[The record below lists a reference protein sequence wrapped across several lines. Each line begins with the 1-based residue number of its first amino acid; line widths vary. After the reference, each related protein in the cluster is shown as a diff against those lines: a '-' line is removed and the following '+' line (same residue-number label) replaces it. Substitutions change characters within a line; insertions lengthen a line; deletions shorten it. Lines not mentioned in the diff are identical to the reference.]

1 MEKNNEKLGL
11 LFLFDVIAI
20 LIGTFAVLFITQNFS
35 DRNLVTLACFFLGI
49 KGLILGIGDISGI
62 ARKFWVAA
70 IFIAIAEALVIGVDY
85 FMSFGVPNTLLLYT
99 AIAELVLVICAHL
112 LWNHQFGKNY
122 EAAQGRKD
130 WLNGENDE
138 EAKTQDEYDE
148 LFASLVT
155 KDGNTDSINTE
166 AVNQYLDNG
175 IDLNDTTNKANE
187 TEQAKKDDASKM
199 FFDDDLRNE
208 LSVNEADISKIEEDQ
223 TDNTP
228 LQETDEVNLSDTGDL
243 FTITPDT
250 LVSDQPETEALTED
264 LEGEQPLEESID
276 EPLVED
282 NNQGLNLAEADL
294 TVADAV
300 QANNLVLEKDNM
312 QQVATELNTIME
324 EIKTSNA
331 TEAELETKIA
341 DFKAEMKK
349 LIPITTE
356 SDIVETGEVIRDKL
370 KGVIDKQFIVDEVL
384 DDLVK
389 LSQQVNEK
397 IADLNRLEAN
407 LNKKQLHLEQKEII
421 SMQKMPLVFEDVD
434 AEEMPAEI
442 LLEGEDSEIIIEECD
457 YELLKKYMRKNPD
470 AVL

>member
-1 MEKNNEKLGL
+1 MEENNEKLGL

-20 LIGTFAVLFITQNFS
+20 LIGTFAILFITQNFS

-49 KGLILGIGDISGI
+49 KVLILGIGDITGI
-62 ARKFWVAA
+62 ARKFWIAA
-70 IFIAIAEALVIGVDY
+70 IFIIIAEVLVIGVDY

-99 AIAELVLVICAHL
+99 AITELVLVICAHF
-112 LWNHQFGKNY
+112 LWNHNFEKTY
-122 EAAQGRKD
+122 EAAQERKD
-130 WLNGENDE
+130 WLNGANDE

-155 KDGNTDSINTE
+155 KDGNTENINTE

-175 IDLNDTTNKANE
+175 IELNDQTDEKRQTQKGD
-187 TEQAKKDDASKM
+187 TVRM
-199 FFDDDLRNE
+199 FFDDDLRNK
-208 LSVNEADISKIEEDQ
+208 LSINEADISKIEENQ
-223 TDNTP
+223 SPN
-228 LQETDEVNLSDTGDL
+228 V
-243 FTITPDT
+243 
-250 LVSDQPETEALTED
+250 
-264 LEGEQPLEESID
+264 PLEEIQNLTN
-276 EPLVED
+276 PVEMFD
-282 NNQGLNLAEADL
+282 TAPDLAFSGQPIAQDQENEGDQAVKETEQQAIMDIENSPALNLAKDNL
-294 TVADAV
+294 TVGDAV

-312 QQVATELNTIME
+312 QQVASELNMIME
-324 EIKTSNA
+324 EIKASDA
-331 TEAELETKIA
+331 TEEELKTKIST
-341 DFKAEMKK
+341 FKAEMKK

-389 LSQQVNEK
+389 LSKQVNEK
-397 IADLNRLEAN
+397 IADLNMLEAN

-421 SMQKMPLVFEDVD
+421 SMAKTPLIFEDVD

-442 LLEGEDSEIIIEECD
+442 LLEGEDSEIIIEEGD
-457 YELLKKYMRKNPD
+457 YELLKNYMRKNPD

>member
-49 KGLILGIGDISGI
+49 KGLILGIGDLSGI
-62 ARKFWVAA
+62 ARKFWVAT

-122 EAAQGRKD
+122 EAVQGRKD

-187 TEQAKKDDASKM
+187 TEQAKKDDASQK
-199 FFDDDLRNE
+199 FFDDNLRNE
-208 LSVNEADISKIEEDQ
+208 LSVNEADILKIEEDQ

-228 LQETDEVNLSDTGDL
+228 LEETDEVNLSDTSDL

-250 LVSDQPETEALTED
+250 TVSDQPETEILTENKEKD
-264 LEGEQPLEESID
+264 QLDESLGEG
-276 EPLVED
+276 
-282 NNQGLNLAEADL
+282 NNQGLNLAETDL

-300 QANNLVLEKDNM
+300 QANNLILEKDNM

-349 LIPITTE
+349 IIPITTE

-389 LSQQVNEK
+389 LSKQVNEK

-442 LLEGEDSEIIIEECD
+442 LLEGEDSEIIIEEGD